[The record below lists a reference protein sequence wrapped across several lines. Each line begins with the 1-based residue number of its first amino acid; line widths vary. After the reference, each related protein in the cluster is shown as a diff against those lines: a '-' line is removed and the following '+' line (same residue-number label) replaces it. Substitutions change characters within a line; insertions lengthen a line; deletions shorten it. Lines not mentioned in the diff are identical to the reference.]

1 LRRIEKGI
9 KNIVVL
15 ENCHSE
21 SYATEEITKLI
32 AWRRNKSSRQR
43 RNATSTPTSWN
54 SILAC
59 YFEAQHK
66 ISYLQY
72 HNSTRGD
79 AMCKLHAERLTVHRR
94 LFQLCTVTGGR
105 PRTKEII
112 SHKLYLRGNSI
123 ADASDRFI

>member
-32 AWRRNKSSRQR
+32 AWRRNKSSSSAAMQHP
-43 RNATSTPTSWN
+43 APTSWN

-59 YFEAQHK
+59 YFEARHK

-72 HNSTRGD
+72 HNSTRRD

-94 LFQLCTVTGGR
+94 LFQLYCNR
-105 PRTKEII
+105 RASPNE
-112 SHKLYLRGNSI
+112 GNNF
-123 ADASDRFI
+123 A